1 MMELFPQPQPAA
13 STEGTQQPP
22 VGAPRFSP
30 AGAPAM
36 PGMSRDALPTVD
48 PMNGMH
54 ATVGNLDFGFDGGAG
69 ASATTNP
76 HPDADWHELWQE
88 EAPGFEELMPGA
100 PAAQAD
106 VQQSAYASPAT
117 PDVSGYGMPLTAP
130 EAAMNPIGFGGQD
143 LGTYGAPQPA
153 YDQVPYASTAG
164 YGAPPAP
171 DAGQA
176 YGSGDAYGVP
186 APQESAGGFDP
197 MATASYGN
205 PSLPQPGTAE
215 WQQWSPQPDYGQAPQ
230 GYVQAGYAEA
240 PGAEYQPQGYPA
252 HQPGPDYAMAGYGQD
267 PYAQQQYAHYT
278 PQQEP
283 HVTFGPAPQEA
294 HHDPYSSAP
303 PVYEQSMAAHYATSE
318 PVYTPQPEQ
327 LVYAEAAYPQPP
339 AADYASQ
346 VAQPVAGYDAYTQ
359 AAVDAYYAAQAA
371 QQQQVDPSQV
381 VTSASLPQTSI
392 PMEDL
397 SFLWYPQQF
406 QSIQTETLQWV
417 QFDEQA
423 QQIRF
428 QPLGQVMLGWY
439 VEPIHQ
445 QKIPVLLG
453 QTGLRC
459 TILKVL
465 NPETLNPSV
474 EGARLR
480 VVHLAIVNEHPAF
493 QIAVQD
499 AVVGWALINE
509 LGMLFYD
516 TPVLPQHLA

>member
-22 VGAPRFSP
+22 VGGPRFTP

-36 PGMSRDALPTVD
+36 PGMSRDAVPAVD

-54 ATVGNLDFGFDGGAG
+54 TTVGNLDFGFDGSSG

-100 PAAQAD
+100 SVAQAEA
-106 VQQSAYASPAT
+106 QQSPYAST
-117 PDVSGYGMPLTAP
+117 VVPDASGYGVPVAAP
-130 EAAMNPIGFGGQD
+130 EAAMNPIGYGGQD
-143 LGTYGAPQPA
+143 MGAYGAPQPQPV
-153 YDQVPYASTAG
+153 YEQQGPY
-164 YGAPPAP
+164 AP

-176 YGSGDAYGVP
+176 YAPSDAYGV
-186 APQESAGGFDP
+186 APQEQPTGGFDP
-197 MATASYGN
+197 MAAASYGN

-215 WQQWSPQPDYGQAPQ
+215 WQQWSPQPDFAPAPQ

-240 PGAEYQPQGYPA
+240 PSAEYQPQGYAVP
-252 HQPGPDYAMAGYGQD
+252 QPGAEYAPAGYGQD
-267 PYAQQQYAHYT
+267 PYAQQQYAQYA
-278 PQQEP
+278 PQPEP

-294 HHDPYSSAP
+294 HYGAYSSAP
-303 PVYEQSMAAHYATSE
+303 PVYEQPAAPNYATSE

-327 LVYAEAAYPQPP
+327 LVYAESAYAQAP
-339 AADYASQ
+339 AADYG
-346 VAQPVAGYDAYTQ
+346 AQTAPSTGAAGYDGYTQ

-381 VTSASLPQTSI
+381 ITSASLPQTSI

-465 NPETLNPSV
+465 NPEGLNPSV

-499 AVVGWALINE
+499 TVVGWALINE

>member
-13 STEGTQQPP
+13 SPEGTQQPP
-22 VGAPRFSP
+22 VGGPRFTP
-30 AGAPAM
+30 ADVPAM
-36 PGMSRDALPTVD
+36 PGMSREVTPAID

-54 ATVGNLDFGFDGGAG
+54 TSVGNLDFGFNGSAG
-69 ASATTNP
+69 ASPTVNP

-88 EAPGFEELMPGA
+88 EAPGFEELMPGG
-100 PAAQAD
+100 AATQTDALLSPYAGG
-106 VQQSAYASPAT
+106 VAAYEA
-117 PDVSGYGMPLTAP
+117 SGYGMPAP
-130 EAAMNPIGFGGQD
+130 AAEATMNPIGFGGDTMSVGGAVPQPQTPYEQPPYAPEAAY
-143 LGTYGAPQPA
+143 GFGAP
-153 YDQVPYASTAG
+153 VTAG
-164 YGAPPAP
+164 AEQGFAMADPYAPPALSS
-171 DAGQA
+171 DG
-176 YGSGDAYGVP
+176 
-186 APQESAGGFDP
+186 
-197 MATASYGN
+197 YGN
-205 PSLPQPGTAE
+205 PSLPQPGTPE
-215 WQQWSPQPDYGQAPQ
+215 WQQWSPQPDYTAAPQ
-230 GYVQAGYAEA
+230 GYAQGGYGDAPPAYEHYQAYAN
-240 PGAEYQPQGYPA
+240 
-252 HQPGPDYAMAGYGQD
+252 QPGPEYAPAGYSQEA
-267 PYAQQQYAHYT
+267 YAQQQYAPYA
-278 PQQEP
+278 PQPEP
-283 HVTFGPAPQEA
+283 HVTFGPAPQETY
-294 HHDPYSSAP
+294 PPSYSPSPVYGQPVASAYSAP
-303 PVYEQSMAAHYATSE
+303 E

-327 LVYAEAAYPQPP
+327 LVYAEAANPQGQAAEYPTGAAP
-339 AADYASQ
+339 A
-346 VAQPVAGYDAYTQ
+346 PEYDAYTQ

-371 QQQQVDPSQV
+371 QAQQQQVEASQV
-381 VTSASLPQTSI
+381 ISSASMPQSSM

-445 QKIPVLLG
+445 QKIPVLIG

-465 NPETLNPSV
+465 NPETLIPSV